1 MSGQL
6 AIALTAALIVI
17 AVAAVVLAL
26 RTRRVVATPTERAVH
41 AALHTASLAARALRQ
56 GLTPDSAREAAPF
69 LRELTGTDRLALFD
83 GTGKQLAC
91 DPDDAWDADVRD
103 TCATAARESLQG
115 QRRVMGHAPTSG
127 SSLNRCWPTPA
138 TCSVSWWS

>member
-26 RTRRVVATPTERAVH
+26 RTRQVVATPTERAVH

-56 GLTPDSAREAAPF
+56 GLSADSAREAAPF

-83 GTGKQLAC
+83 GTGELLAC

-103 TCATAARESLQG
+103 ACASAHRLRAGGAGAR
-115 QRRVMGHAPTSG
+115 
-127 SSLNRCWPTPA
+127 
-138 TCSVSWWS
+138 